1 MLKNKSAL
9 ITGANRGIGFSIL
22 ERIAENGANIIACAR
37 KQDDLFEKKIS
48 NISKKFNIKIKPI
61 YFDLSNENEIEQG
74 LKKIISLNWIIDI
87 IVNNAGI
94 LKVGKAEEFSI
105 KDFQD
110 ILQVN
115 VLAPFQIISGIV
127 GGMKRKKFGRIVNI
141 SSIWGEKS
149 KSGRSIYSTSKA
161 ALNALTRS
169 FAVEFAEHNIL
180 VNSIAPGYIET
191 DMMKQYN
198 SEKEL
203 DIIKNSIPM
212 KRFGKKTEISE
223 LVKFL
228 CSEKNSYITG
238 QILTI
243 DGGFACK

>member
-1 MLKNKSAL
+1 MEESIPEGTTAKSYVTNSARNGWKAWRKLTDRYDAKNSADKETAYSKLFEPGKNVGQPKSA
-9 ITGANRGIGFSIL
+9 
-22 ERIAENGANIIACAR
+22 E
-37 KQDDLFEKKIS
+37 
-48 NISKKFNIKIKPI
+48 
-61 YFDLSNENEIEQG
+61 
-74 LKKIISLNWIIDI
+74 
-87 IVNNAGI
+87 
-94 LKVGKAEEFSI
+94 
-105 KDFQD
+105 
-110 ILQVN
+110 
-115 VLAPFQIISGIV
+115 
-127 GGMKRKKFGRIVNI
+127 
-141 SSIWGEKS
+141 
-149 KSGRSIYSTSKA
+149 A
-161 ALNALTRS
+161 ALDALTRS

>member
-1 MLKNKSAL
+1 MQTKTAL
-9 ITGANRGIGFSIL
+9 ITGTSRGIGSSIKEIL
-22 ERIAENGANIIACAR
+22 QNDE
-37 KQDDLFEKKIS
+37 
-48 NISKKFNIKIKPI
+48 IKILSPSRNEL
-61 YFDLSNENEIEQG
+61 DLSSSESINKFLSEISED
-74 LKKIISLNWIIDI
+74 IDI

-94 LKVGKAEEFSI
+94 LKVGKAEEFSV

-149 KSGRSIYSTSKA
+149 KSGRSLYSTSKA

-243 DGGFACK
+243 DVGFACK

>member
-1 MLKNKSAL
+1 MQTKTAL
-9 ITGANRGIGFSIL
+9 ITGTSRGIGSSIKEIL
-22 ERIAENGANIIACAR
+22 QNDE
-37 KQDDLFEKKIS
+37 
-48 NISKKFNIKIKPI
+48 IKILSPSRNEL
-61 YFDLSNENEIEQG
+61 DLSSSESINKFLSEISED
-74 LKKIISLNWIIDI
+74 IDI

-238 QILTI
+238 QILPI
-243 DGGFACK
+243 DGGFAC

>member
-1 MLKNKSAL
+1 MNRMQTKTAL
-9 ITGANRGIGFSIL
+9 ITGTSRGIGSSIKEIL
-22 ERIAENGANIIACAR
+22 QNDE
-37 KQDDLFEKKIS
+37 
-48 NISKKFNIKIKPI
+48 IKILSPSRNEL
-61 YFDLSNENEIEQG
+61 DLSSSESINKFLSEISED
-74 LKKIISLNWIIDI
+74 IDI

>member
-1 MLKNKSAL
+1 MQTKTAL
-9 ITGANRGIGFSIL
+9 ITGTSRGIGSSIKEIL
-22 ERIAENGANIIACAR
+22 QNDE
-37 KQDDLFEKKIS
+37 
-48 NISKKFNIKIKPI
+48 IKILSPSRNEL
-61 YFDLSNENEIEQG
+61 DLSSSESINKFLSEISED
-74 LKKIISLNWIIDI
+74 IDI
-87 IVNNAGI
+87 IVNSAGI
-94 LKVGKAEEFSI
+94 LKVGKAEEFSV

-149 KSGRSIYSTSKA
+149 KSGRSLYSTSKA

>member
-1 MLKNKSAL
+1 MQTKTAL
-9 ITGANRGIGFSIL
+9 ITGTSRGIGSSIKEIL
-22 ERIAENGANIIACAR
+22 QNDEIKILSPSRNEL
-37 KQDDLFEKKIS
+37 DLLSSES
-48 NISKKFNIKIKPI
+48 ISKF
-61 YFDLSNENEIEQG
+61 LSEISED
-74 LKKIISLNWIIDI
+74 IDI

-94 LKVGKAEEFSI
+94 LKVGKAEEFSV

-141 SSIWGEKS
+141 SAIWGEKS
-149 KSGRSIYSTSKA
+149 KSGRSLYSTSKA

-169 FAVEFAEHNIL
+169 FAVEFAEYNIL
-180 VNSIAPGYIET
+180 VNSVARGYIET